1 MDAPGKN
8 GTYNPRHNDRR
19 FDLEN
24 SEHIDAG
31 RVRENIYWDCYR
43 GYTTMQNRE
52 EDSQDISFEKI
63 ECTFLSGTL
72 WKIYRRRRM
81 KEMQEPVIQS
91 VTDLWKITKEQ

>member
-1 MDAPGKN
+1 MKATRHNGRSGKN

-43 GYTTMQNRE
+43 GYTTMQKILR
-52 EDSQDISFEKI
+52 ISVLRKLNVLFIRNIMENI
-63 ECTFLSGTL
+63 
-72 WKIYRRRRM
+72 
-81 KEMQEPVIQS
+81 
-91 VTDLWKITKEQ
+91 